1 VVEAVT
7 IASSLPEQFWRKAV
21 PEAVAAPRLV
31 LQNDALAAQLNLP
44 ANVFEQPQT
53 LATLSGNGPWPEF
66 EPVALAYSGHQFGG
80 WNPLMGD
87 GRAHLIAT
95 LRGGF
100 ELQLKGSGP
109 TPFSRNGDGRAA
121 LGPMLRE
128 YVVSEAMAGLGIPT
142 TRSLAVVATG
152 EQVYRR
158 RREPGAIVARI
169 AKSHVRVG
177 TFQFAAAH
185 LGRDGVAAL
194 YEHERSRSHPHT
206 DDVHGFLA
214 SVISRQAALIA
225 QWMSV
230 GFIHG
235 VMNTDNMAI
244 SGETIDY
251 GPCAFMDVF
260 HPKKVFSSIDEYG
273 RYAWDQQ
280 PAIGLWNLTRFAE
293 ALLQLLDDDSDK
305 AVAKARLELEKFFP
319 QFEDAF
325 ESRMLQK
332 LGIAERREDD
342 GAFIADIL
350 KVLMD
355 EKLDF
360 TLYFRELTRGNES
373 SAAASALWRKR
384 LGDVTPDVAL
394 MQRVNPVYIARN
406 HQVESALLEAEDGN
420 MERCHKLL
428 GLLKTPYTE
437 QENMAGFESPPL
449 PEEEVSQTFCGT

>member
-1 VVEAVT
+1 MVEAVN
-7 IASSLPEQFWRKAV
+7 IASRLPEAFWRKAV
-21 PEAVAAPRLV
+21 PEAVSAPRWV
-31 LQNDALAAQLNLP
+31 LQNHNLAAQLGLP
-44 ANVFEQPQT
+44 ADVFERPET
-53 LATLSGNGPWPEF
+53 LAALAGNGPWGDF

-95 LRGGF
+95 FPGDH

-128 YVVSEAMAGLGIPT
+128 FIVSEAMAGLGIPT

-152 EQVYRR
+152 EQVYRG
-158 RREPGAIVARI
+158 RREPGAIVARV

-185 LGRDGVAAL
+185 LGKAGVEAL
-194 YEHERSRSHPHT
+194 YQHERQRSHPHT
-206 DDVHGFLA
+206 DDVVGFLD
-214 SVISRQAALIA
+214 SVVSRQASLIA
-225 QWMSV
+225 QWMCV

-260 HPKKVFSSIDEYG
+260 HPKKVFSSIDQYG

-293 ALLQLLDDDSDK
+293 ALLSLLDDDSEK
-305 AVAKARLELEKFFP
+305 AVAMARAALEKFYP
-319 QFEDAF
+319 QFETAF
-325 ESRMLQK
+325 ETGFLWK
-332 LGIAERREDD
+332 LGIVERRGED
-342 GAFIADIL
+342 GAFIADVL
-350 KVLMD
+350 KVMMD

-360 TLYFRELTRGNES
+360 TLFFRELTRGVEVS
-373 SAAASALWRKR
+373 PAASALWRKR
-384 LGDVTPDVAL
+384 LDGVAPDVNV
-394 MQRVNPVYIARN
+394 MQQANPVYIARN
-406 HQVESALLEAEDGN
+406 HQVEAALREAEEGN
-420 MERCHKLL
+420 MERCQRLL
-428 GLLKTPYTE
+428 SLLKTPYTE
-437 QENMAGFESPPL
+437 QENMAGFEAGPL